1 MKKDYSRIINKIENE
16 IKNSSSLNGFSSI
29 SINLVKRYMEDN
41 DKLVLDIKEKEK
53 ELKEKE
59 NELEALESINE
70 GLLARKEEVISC
82 NSSNSSYIKLF
93 EKIEKDEIKIN
104 NLKQK
109 VEDLNI
115 KLDLKNNKIQKLS
128 KDKQIRINLEN
139 DIAILNEQLDK
150 ILDKNLRLEEEL
162 DKIKEESEKANKIL
176 PKIEGL
182 EEKESIAIKKIDSI
196 WKLLNDDNFDKS
208 FG

>member
-82 NSSNSSYIKLF
+82 NSSN
-93 EKIEKDEIKIN
+93 
-104 NLKQK
+104 
-109 VEDLNI
+109 
-115 KLDLKNNKIQKLS
+115 
-128 KDKQIRINLEN
+128 
-139 DIAILNEQLDK
+139 
-150 ILDKNLRLEEEL
+150 
-162 DKIKEESEKANKIL
+162 
-176 PKIEGL
+176 
-182 EEKESIAIKKIDSI
+182 
-196 WKLLNDDNFDKS
+196 
-208 FG
+208 